1 MKSYHDLEIYK
12 ESKNLV
18 IEVHKMTL
26 QLPKFE
32 LYEEGVRRSSKAV
45 TSAIVEGYG
54 RKRYKNDFIKH
65 LVISHTECDET
76 LVHLDFLHETESM
89 KDNNLYSRFKEV
101 YIQLSKKIY
110 NYILWVETS
119 WKESEKL

>member
-12 ESKNLV
+12 ESKSLA

-32 LYEEGVRRSSKAV
+32 LYEEGGQIRRSSKGVA
-45 TSAIVEGYG
+45 SAIVEGYG
-54 RKRYKNDFIKH
+54 RKRYKNDFIKY

-76 LVHLDFLHETESM
+76 LVHLDFLFETESM
-89 KDNNLYSRFKEV
+89 KDENLYNRLKEA

-110 NYILWVETS
+110 NYIIWVETN
-119 WKESEKL
+119 WKE